1 MTIVEARREFAEE
14 IVRRLREA
22 GYQSLWAG
30 GCVRDLILDRLPSD
44 YDVAT
49 DARPDQVMEALP
61 FHTIPVGISFG
72 VIRVNHPRRRGVE
85 VEVATFRN
93 DGTYVD
99 GRRPE
104 SVSFTTA
111 REDAAR
117 RDFTINGMFLDPL
130 TGELIDYV
138 GGRADLDNRLLR
150 AIGDP
155 LERFREDKLRLLRAV
170 RFASRFDLT
179 IEPKTFDAIRLMADE
194 VRTVSPERIAQE
206 LRRMLAHASRASAMR
221 LARETGLLAAILP
234 ELTNSG
240 DRESDAWDRRMR
252 ILEALAD
259 QADFTLAFAALL
271 RFVGPGVAGEV
282 ASRLRLSNAER
293 DRIVWLVDSRG
304 SLDGAETFPPSRL
317 KPILA
322 HPGIGELLALER
334 AVAVAFGADVSE
346 IAFCERYLAE
356 QPDGPINPPPLVTG
370 DDLVRHG
377 LTPGRHFARILDDI
391 RKAQLDGIIHNKDE
405 ALSRLKDRSG

>member
-1 MTIVEARREFAEE
+1 
-14 IVRRLREA
+14 
-22 GYQSLWAG
+22 
-30 GCVRDLILDRLPSD
+30 VRDLILGQLPSD

-49 DARPDQVMEALP
+49 DARPEQVMEALP

-138 GGRADLDNRLLR
+138 GGRADLDDRLLR

-155 LERFREDKLRLLRAV
+155 VERFREDKLRLLRAV

-179 IEPKTFDAIRLMADE
+179 IEPGTFDAIRLMAAE
-194 VRTVSPERIAQE
+194 VSTVSPERIAQE
-206 LRRMLAHASRASAMR
+206 LRRMLAHPSRASAMR
-221 LARETGLLAAILP
+221 LARETGLIAAILP
-234 ELTNSG
+234 ELTIGETRGGNEWDHDMKVLEVLP
-240 DRESDAWDRRMR
+240 DRS
-252 ILEALAD
+252 
-259 QADFTLAFAALL
+259 DFTLAFAVLL
-271 RFVGPGVAGEV
+271 LGAGPGVAGEV
-282 ASRLRLSNAER
+282 ASRLRLSNADR
-293 DRIVWLVDSRG
+293 DRIVWLVGSRG
-304 SLDGAETFPPSRL
+304 SLHGAETFPPSRL
-317 KPILA
+317 KTILA
-322 HPGIGELLALER
+322 HPGIGELLALQR
-334 AVAVAFGADVSE
+334 ADAIASGVDPSE

-391 RKAQLDGIIHNKDE
+391 RKAQLDGLIHTKDE
-405 ALSRLKDRSG
+405 AFTWLEGRED